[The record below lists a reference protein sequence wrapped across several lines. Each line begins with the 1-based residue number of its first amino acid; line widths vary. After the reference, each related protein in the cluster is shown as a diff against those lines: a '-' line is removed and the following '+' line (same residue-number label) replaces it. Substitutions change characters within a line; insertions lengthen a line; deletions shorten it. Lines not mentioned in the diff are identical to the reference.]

1 MKKMKTYIL
10 GMVLAFAMILLPQNV
25 SAATQIPVTA
35 VEDIT
40 AVMAVGSTNI
50 KVPTGEYS
58 NVVQFSLNKPSYVY
72 VSAYSTVMHEDYD
85 SLGAIEEFAVY
96 SDANCSNLVTGDE
109 VSQNICASMLEIT
122 GFALLKLKTVVTM
135 MTVMASS
142 AFQLQPSI

>member
-40 AVMAVGSTNI
+40 DVMAVGSTNI

-58 NVVQFSLNKPSYVY
+58 NVVQLKQTVICVCVCVFDSY
-72 VSAYSTVMHEDYD
+72 A
-85 SLGAIEEFAVY
+85 
-96 SDANCSNLVTGDE
+96 
-109 VSQNICASMLEIT
+109 
-122 GFALLKLKTVVTM
+122 
-135 MTVMASS
+135 
-142 AFQLQPSI
+142 